1 MRKLNDM
8 KLLGQIIRQVRRN
21 QGLTQEQL
29 AATCE
34 VGLRFV
40 REVEQGKASC
50 HIGKVI
56 QVIHMLGI
64 KVLIEEGGRL

>member
-1 MRKLNDM
+1 MTKLNNM
-8 KLLGQIIRQVRRN
+8 KQLGQIIRYVRKD

-34 VGLRFV
+34 VGIRFI
-40 REVEQGKASC
+40 REVEQGKSSC

-64 KVLIEEGGRL
+64 KVMIEEGGHL

>member
-1 MRKLNDM
+1 MRKLQDM
-8 KLLGQIIRQVRRN
+8 KQLGHIVRQVRKD

-29 AATCE
+29 AATCG

-40 REVEQGKASC
+40 REVEQGKTSC

-64 KVLIEEGGRL
+64 KILIEEGGRL

>member
-1 MRKLNDM
+1 M
-8 KLLGQIIRQVRRN
+8 KRLSDTKQLGQIIRHARKN

-34 VGLRFV
+34 VGLRFI
-40 REVEQGKASC
+40 REVEQGKRSC
-50 HIGKVI
+50 QMSKVL

-64 KVLIEEGGRL
+64 KILIEDKSSL

>member
-1 MRKLNDM
+1 MRKLKDM
-8 KLLGQIIRQVRRN
+8 KQLGQIIRQVRKD

-29 AATCE
+29 AATCG

-40 REVEQGKASC
+40 RDVEQGKASC

-56 QVIHMLGI
+56 QVVYMLGI
-64 KVLIEEGGRL
+64 KILIEEGGRL